1 MTNRLYYGDNL
12 DVLRDHIPDESIDLV
27 YLDPPF
33 NSNAN
38 YNILFKSPAGTAA
51 DSQIEAFEDTW
62 HWNDKAEAAF
72 HDVMTNGNT
81 DVAEL
86 LRAMRGFLKENDMM
100 AYLAM
105 MAVRLIE
112 LHRVLK
118 STGSLYLHCDPTASH
133 YLKLLLDGVFGGS
146 NFLNEVI
153 WKRTSA
159 HSSAK
164 RYGPVHDTILFYA
177 KSSNYLWNKA
187 FQPYSEKYISEFYTH
202 VDSDGRRWR
211 RSDLTGAGTRNGET
225 GQEWRGINITAK
237 GRHWAWPPSVL
248 EGMDAEGKIH
258 WPAKDGGMPM
268 LKRYLDEQSGNPA
281 QDIIDDIPPMHNL
294 TSERLGY
301 PTQKPLA
308 LLERIINASSNE
320 GDIVL
325 DPFCGCGT
333 AVDAA
338 QKLGR
343 KWIGID
349 VTHLSIG
356 LIERRMKDRYGDAL
370 AYQVIGTPNDTAS
383 ALKLAADEPHQ
394 FQYWITQA
402 IGGQPFQGGRKGMDR
417 GIDGYIYFT
426 KTGDTQGRSSTEAAI
441 ISVKAGQRV
450 GVAMVRD
457 LKGVMEREKA
467 DIGIFVC
474 VIAPTREMER
484 EAASAGVYT
493 DPGTGQTYPRL
504 QIYTLA
510 EYFAGLRPKV
520 PLLDRQAG
528 FKKAARNDNADKQG
542 SLL

>member
-1 MTNRLYYGDNL
+1 MT
-12 DVLRDHIPDESIDLV
+12 S
-27 YLDPPF
+27 
-33 NSNAN
+33 
-38 YNILFKSPAGTAA
+38 
-51 DSQIEAFEDTW
+51 
-62 HWNDKAEAAF
+62 
-72 HDVMTNGNT
+72 GNT

-118 STGSLYLHCDPTASH
+118 PTGSLYLHCDPTASH
-133 YLKLLLDGVFGGS
+133 YLKLLLDGVFGKEC
-146 NFLNEVI
+146 FVNEII
-153 WKRTSA
+153 WKRSHA
-159 HSSAK
+159 HNDAGQGSKHFGRVS
-164 RYGPVHDTILFYA
+164 DTILFYA
-177 KSSNYLWNKA
+177 KSESRIWNPLYTDYD
-187 FQPYSEKYISEFYTH
+187 QSYIDRDYRR
-202 VDSDGRRWR
+202 VDADGRRYRLDNIQGPGGASKGNPFYEVMGVSKHWR
-211 RSDLTGAGTRNGET
+211 YSRAKMDELIAVGRIIQTKPGA
-225 GQEWRGINITAK
+225 
-237 GRHWAWPPSVL
+237 V
-248 EGMDAEGKIH
+248 
-258 WPAKDGGMPM
+258 PAY
-268 LKRYLDEQSGNPA
+268 KRYLDEGAGVPVQNMWS
-281 QDIIDDIPPMHNL
+281 DIPVINNRSKEMLP
-294 TSERLGY
+294 Y

-320 GDIVL
+320 GDVVL

-343 KWIGID
+343 RWIGID

-356 LIERRMKDRYGDAL
+356 LIERRLVDRYGPNQLAKAPGKNPPRSGEGDRREAVVEGALPTSDVAGAGPPPSSTFAKATADATSPFRGGL
-370 AYQVIGTPNDTAS
+370 AYEVIGTPNDTDS

-426 KTGDTQGRSSTEAAI
+426 KVNEKKVGSVNSSTEAAI

-493 DPGTGQTYPRL
+493 DTQTGQQYPRL

-510 EYFAGLRPKV
+510 EYFSGLRPKV

-528 FKKAARNDNADKQG
+528 FKKAARTSDADKQG
-542 SLL
+542 ALSLA